1 MGQRKKLKL
10 NIRFNKDK
18 VICAKSPEE
27 CKGCKEDCE
36 KMELFYYPY
45 NDRDIKE
52 CFKNSE
58 RVR

>member
-1 MGQRKKLKL
+1 MNQRKKLKL
-10 NIRFNKDK
+10 NIRFNNGK
-18 VICAKSPEE
+18 VTCVKSPDLCKE
-27 CKGCKEDCE
+27 CKEECE

-58 RVR
+58 IRR